1 MPRVSTKARTKSR
14 RSTPTRR
21 RPPARNRGMALRL
34 GGIGLATATV
44 LFGGIWAVASGW
56 AGEQARAFGQGVLVL
71 TVDFG
76 FGIEEVLVTGRERT
90 DAAAVLTALDI
101 ARGDP
106 ILAFSPDRA
115 LAAVTALPWVSTATV
130 ERRLPDTIVVHI
142 EERRPLALWQND
154 DGWTVI
160 DAEGVILVRDD
171 IQPFVSLPMVV
182 GPGAAD
188 DAASLLAALAAE
200 PAIEAR
206 VEAAIRRGDR
216 RWDLRLDNGVDVR
229 LPEAGVAEALRR
241 LARMDRDGTLFQRDQ
256 IAIDLRLPDRVPVR
270 LSAET
275 AEHRRSG
282 DES

>member
-1 MPRVSTKARTKSR
+1 
-14 RSTPTRR
+14 
-21 RPPARNRGMALRL
+21 MAIRL
-34 GGIGLATATV
+34 GGIGLATATL

-56 AGEQARAFGQGVLVL
+56 AGEQARALGQGVLAL

-154 DGWTVI
+154 EGWTVI

-171 IQPFVSLPMVV
+171 IQPFVSLPMVI
-182 GPGAAD
+182 GSGAAD
-188 DAASLLAALAAE
+188 DAATLLAALAAE

-229 LPEAGVAEALRR
+229 LPETGVADALRR
-241 LARMDRDGTLFQRDQ
+241 LTRMDRDGTLFQRDQ
-256 IAIDLRLPDRVPVR
+256 IAIDLRTPDRVPVR
-270 LSAET
+270 LSAEA